1 MRERKVSRLKVGDEV
16 MVIAGKSRGLQGK
29 INYVDWKKKRVIV
42 EGANIQT
49 KHAKA
54 QRNGE
59 QGSIKDLEGP
69 IHVSNVA
76 LLNPDLEKGVRFRN
90 TSENGTKQ
98 RICVKTGKLSKSGQ
112 AVNLQQ
118 LYFETVSPQ
127 LKEEFSIQNVHLIP
141 KISKVTVNVGL
152 GEAVQ
157 NPKSIDQA
165 TEQLAQIVG
174 QKPVVT
180 RARKSIAG
188 FKLREGMQ
196 IGCMVTLRR
205 ERMWSF
211 LDRLVQIALPR
222 VKDFRGISPKGFDGK
237 GNYNLGIKEQL
248 IFPEI
253 DFDQIDR
260 IRGMNVSIVTTA
272 QNDQLALSLLKGLG
286 FPFRK

>member
-1 MRERKVSRLKVGDEV
+1 M
-16 MVIAGKSRGLQGK
+16 
-29 INYVDWKKKRVIV
+29 
-42 EGANIQT
+42 
-49 KHAKA
+49 
-54 QRNGE
+54 
-59 QGSIKDLEGP
+59 
-69 IHVSNVA
+69 
-76 LLNPDLEKGVRFRN
+76 
-90 TSENGTKQ
+90 
-98 RICVKTGKLSKSGQ
+98 
-112 AVNLQQ
+112 NLQQ

-127 LKEEFSIQNVHLIP
+127 LKEEFSIQNVYLIP

-286 FPFRK
+286 FPYRK

>member
-1 MRERKVSRLKVGDEV
+1 M
-16 MVIAGKSRGLQGK
+16 
-29 INYVDWKKKRVIV
+29 
-42 EGANIQT
+42 
-49 KHAKA
+49 
-54 QRNGE
+54 
-59 QGSIKDLEGP
+59 
-69 IHVSNVA
+69 
-76 LLNPDLEKGVRFRN
+76 
-90 TSENGTKQ
+90 
-98 RICVKTGKLSKSGQ
+98 
-112 AVNLQQ
+112 NLQQ

-127 LKEEFSIQNVHLIP
+127 LKEEFPIQNVHLIP
-141 KISKVTVNVGL
+141 KIFQVTVNVGL

>member
-1 MRERKVSRLKVGDEV
+1 M
-16 MVIAGKSRGLQGK
+16 
-29 INYVDWKKKRVIV
+29 
-42 EGANIQT
+42 
-49 KHAKA
+49 
-54 QRNGE
+54 
-59 QGSIKDLEGP
+59 
-69 IHVSNVA
+69 
-76 LLNPDLEKGVRFRN
+76 
-90 TSENGTKQ
+90 
-98 RICVKTGKLSKSGQ
+98 
-112 AVNLQQ
+112 NLQQ
-118 LYFETVSPQ
+118 FYFETVSPQ
-127 LKEEFSIQNVHLIP
+127 LKGEFSIQNVHLIP

>member
-1 MRERKVSRLKVGDEV
+1 M
-16 MVIAGKSRGLQGK
+16 
-29 INYVDWKKKRVIV
+29 
-42 EGANIQT
+42 
-49 KHAKA
+49 
-54 QRNGE
+54 
-59 QGSIKDLEGP
+59 
-69 IHVSNVA
+69 
-76 LLNPDLEKGVRFRN
+76 
-90 TSENGTKQ
+90 
-98 RICVKTGKLSKSGQ
+98 
-112 AVNLQQ
+112 NLQQ

-141 KISKVTVNVGL
+141 RIFKVTVNVGL

>member
-1 MRERKVSRLKVGDEV
+1 M
-16 MVIAGKSRGLQGK
+16 
-29 INYVDWKKKRVIV
+29 
-42 EGANIQT
+42 
-49 KHAKA
+49 
-54 QRNGE
+54 
-59 QGSIKDLEGP
+59 
-69 IHVSNVA
+69 
-76 LLNPDLEKGVRFRN
+76 
-90 TSENGTKQ
+90 
-98 RICVKTGKLSKSGQ
+98 
-112 AVNLQQ
+112 NLQQ

-127 LKEEFSIQNVHLIP
+127 LEEEFSVQNVHLIP

>member
-1 MRERKVSRLKVGDEV
+1 
-16 MVIAGKSRGLQGK
+16 
-29 INYVDWKKKRVIV
+29 
-42 EGANIQT
+42 
-49 KHAKA
+49 
-54 QRNGE
+54 
-59 QGSIKDLEGP
+59 
-69 IHVSNVA
+69 
-76 LLNPDLEKGVRFRN
+76 
-90 TSENGTKQ
+90 
-98 RICVKTGKLSKSGQ
+98 
-112 AVNLQQ
+112 
-118 LYFETVSPQ
+118 
-127 LKEEFSIQNVHLIP
+127 
-141 KISKVTVNVGL
+141 
-152 GEAVQ
+152 
-157 NPKSIDQA
+157 
-165 TEQLAQIVG
+165 LAQIVG

>member
-1 MRERKVSRLKVGDEV
+1 M
-16 MVIAGKSRGLQGK
+16 
-29 INYVDWKKKRVIV
+29 DW
-42 EGANIQT
+42 A
-49 KHAKA
+49 
-54 QRNGE
+54 
-59 QGSIKDLEGP
+59 
-69 IHVSNVA
+69 
-76 LLNPDLEKGVRFRN
+76 
-90 TSENGTKQ
+90 
-98 RICVKTGKLSKSGQ
+98 KLSKIP
-112 AVNLQQ
+112 
-118 LYFETVSPQ
+118 SP
-127 LKEEFSIQNVHLIP
+127 
-141 KISKVTVNVGL
+141 
-152 GEAVQ
+152 
-157 NPKSIDQA
+157 IDQA

-272 QNDQLALSLLKGLG
+272 QNDQLALSL
-286 FPFRK
+286 R

>member
-1 MRERKVSRLKVGDEV
+1 M
-16 MVIAGKSRGLQGK
+16 
-29 INYVDWKKKRVIV
+29 YKR
-42 EGANIQT
+42 Q
-49 KHAKA
+49 
-54 QRNGE
+54 
-59 QGSIKDLEGP
+59 
-69 IHVSNVA
+69 
-76 LLNPDLEKGVRFRN
+76 
-90 TSENGTKQ
+90 
-98 RICVKTGKLSKSGQ
+98 
-112 AVNLQQ
+112 
-118 LYFETVSPQ
+118 
-127 LKEEFSIQNVHLIP
+127 
-141 KISKVTVNVGL
+141 
-152 GEAVQ
+152 
-157 NPKSIDQA
+157 DQA

>member
-1 MRERKVSRLKVGDEV
+1 M
-16 MVIAGKSRGLQGK
+16 
-29 INYVDWKKKRVIV
+29 
-42 EGANIQT
+42 
-49 KHAKA
+49 
-54 QRNGE
+54 
-59 QGSIKDLEGP
+59 
-69 IHVSNVA
+69 
-76 LLNPDLEKGVRFRN
+76 
-90 TSENGTKQ
+90 
-98 RICVKTGKLSKSGQ
+98 
-112 AVNLQQ
+112 NLQQ

-127 LKEEFSIQNVHLIP
+127 LTEEFSIQNVHLIP

>member
-1 MRERKVSRLKVGDEV
+1 M
-16 MVIAGKSRGLQGK
+16 
-29 INYVDWKKKRVIV
+29 
-42 EGANIQT
+42 
-49 KHAKA
+49 
-54 QRNGE
+54 
-59 QGSIKDLEGP
+59 
-69 IHVSNVA
+69 
-76 LLNPDLEKGVRFRN
+76 
-90 TSENGTKQ
+90 
-98 RICVKTGKLSKSGQ
+98 
-112 AVNLQQ
+112 NLQQ

-127 LKEEFSIQNVHLIP
+127 LKEEFSSQNVHLIP

>member
-1 MRERKVSRLKVGDEV
+1 M
-16 MVIAGKSRGLQGK
+16 
-29 INYVDWKKKRVIV
+29 
-42 EGANIQT
+42 
-49 KHAKA
+49 
-54 QRNGE
+54 
-59 QGSIKDLEGP
+59 
-69 IHVSNVA
+69 
-76 LLNPDLEKGVRFRN
+76 
-90 TSENGTKQ
+90 
-98 RICVKTGKLSKSGQ
+98 
-112 AVNLQQ
+112 NLQQ
-118 LYFETVSPQ
+118 LYSETVSPQ
-127 LKEEFSIQNVHLIP
+127 IKKEFSIKNIHLIP

-272 QNDQLALSLLKGLG
+272 QNDQLALGLLKGLG

>member
-1 MRERKVSRLKVGDEV
+1 M
-16 MVIAGKSRGLQGK
+16 
-29 INYVDWKKKRVIV
+29 
-42 EGANIQT
+42 
-49 KHAKA
+49 
-54 QRNGE
+54 
-59 QGSIKDLEGP
+59 
-69 IHVSNVA
+69 
-76 LLNPDLEKGVRFRN
+76 
-90 TSENGTKQ
+90 
-98 RICVKTGKLSKSGQ
+98 
-112 AVNLQQ
+112 NLQQ

-127 LKEEFSIQNVHLIP
+127 LKEEFSVQNVNLIP

>member
-1 MRERKVSRLKVGDEV
+1 M
-16 MVIAGKSRGLQGK
+16 
-29 INYVDWKKKRVIV
+29 
-42 EGANIQT
+42 
-49 KHAKA
+49 
-54 QRNGE
+54 
-59 QGSIKDLEGP
+59 
-69 IHVSNVA
+69 
-76 LLNPDLEKGVRFRN
+76 
-90 TSENGTKQ
+90 
-98 RICVKTGKLSKSGQ
+98 
-112 AVNLQQ
+112 NLQQ

-141 KISKVTVNVGL
+141 RIYKVTVNVGL

>member
-1 MRERKVSRLKVGDEV
+1 M
-16 MVIAGKSRGLQGK
+16 
-29 INYVDWKKKRVIV
+29 
-42 EGANIQT
+42 
-49 KHAKA
+49 
-54 QRNGE
+54 
-59 QGSIKDLEGP
+59 
-69 IHVSNVA
+69 
-76 LLNPDLEKGVRFRN
+76 
-90 TSENGTKQ
+90 
-98 RICVKTGKLSKSGQ
+98 
-112 AVNLQQ
+112 NLQQ
-118 LYFETVSPQ
+118 LYSETVSPQ

-141 KISKVTVNVGL
+141 KIYKVTVNVGL

>member
-1 MRERKVSRLKVGDEV
+1 M
-16 MVIAGKSRGLQGK
+16 
-29 INYVDWKKKRVIV
+29 
-42 EGANIQT
+42 
-49 KHAKA
+49 
-54 QRNGE
+54 
-59 QGSIKDLEGP
+59 
-69 IHVSNVA
+69 
-76 LLNPDLEKGVRFRN
+76 
-90 TSENGTKQ
+90 
-98 RICVKTGKLSKSGQ
+98 
-112 AVNLQQ
+112 NLQQ

-127 LKEEFSIQNVHLIP
+127 LEEEFSIQNVHLIP

>member
-1 MRERKVSRLKVGDEV
+1 M
-16 MVIAGKSRGLQGK
+16 
-29 INYVDWKKKRVIV
+29 
-42 EGANIQT
+42 
-49 KHAKA
+49 
-54 QRNGE
+54 
-59 QGSIKDLEGP
+59 
-69 IHVSNVA
+69 
-76 LLNPDLEKGVRFRN
+76 
-90 TSENGTKQ
+90 
-98 RICVKTGKLSKSGQ
+98 
-112 AVNLQQ
+112 
-118 LYFETVSPQ
+118 
-127 LKEEFSIQNVHLIP
+127 IP

>member
-1 MRERKVSRLKVGDEV
+1 M
-16 MVIAGKSRGLQGK
+16 
-29 INYVDWKKKRVIV
+29 
-42 EGANIQT
+42 
-49 KHAKA
+49 
-54 QRNGE
+54 
-59 QGSIKDLEGP
+59 
-69 IHVSNVA
+69 
-76 LLNPDLEKGVRFRN
+76 
-90 TSENGTKQ
+90 
-98 RICVKTGKLSKSGQ
+98 
-112 AVNLQQ
+112 NLQQ
-118 LYFETVSPQ
+118 LYSETVSPQ
-127 LKEEFSIQNVHLIP
+127 IKEEFSIQNIHLIP
-141 KISKVTVNVGL
+141 KIAKVTVNVGL

-272 QNDQLALSLLKGLG
+272 QNDQLALGLLKGLG

>member
-1 MRERKVSRLKVGDEV
+1 M
-16 MVIAGKSRGLQGK
+16 
-29 INYVDWKKKRVIV
+29 
-42 EGANIQT
+42 
-49 KHAKA
+49 
-54 QRNGE
+54 
-59 QGSIKDLEGP
+59 
-69 IHVSNVA
+69 
-76 LLNPDLEKGVRFRN
+76 
-90 TSENGTKQ
+90 
-98 RICVKTGKLSKSGQ
+98 
-112 AVNLQQ
+112 NLQQ
-118 LYFETVSPQ
+118 LYSETVSPQ
-127 LKEEFSIQNVHLIP
+127 IKEEFSIQNIHLIP
-141 KISKVTVNVGL
+141 KIAKVTVNVGL

-196 IGCMVTLRR
+196 IGCMATLRR

-272 QNDQLALSLLKGLG
+272 QNDQLALGLLKGLG

>member
-1 MRERKVSRLKVGDEV
+1 MKLKNLFFLIIFFICNNSIADNKIIPIIEGNANAKV
-16 MVIAGKSRGLQGK
+16 K
-29 INYVDWKKKRVIV
+29 ILVY
-42 EGANIQT
+42 ESLTCSHCANF
-49 KHAKA
+49 H
-54 QRNGE
+54 
-59 QGSIKDLEGP
+59 KD
-69 IHVSNVA
+69 V
-76 LLNPDLEKGVRFRN
+76 
-90 TSENGTKQ
+90 
-98 RICVKTGKLSKSGQ
+98 
-112 AVNLQQ
+112 
-118 LYFETVSPQ
+118 YPQ
-127 LKEEFSIQNVHLIP
+127 LKEEFSVQNVHLIP

-205 ERMWSF
+205 ERMWSL

>member
-1 MRERKVSRLKVGDEV
+1 M
-16 MVIAGKSRGLQGK
+16 
-29 INYVDWKKKRVIV
+29 
-42 EGANIQT
+42 
-49 KHAKA
+49 
-54 QRNGE
+54 
-59 QGSIKDLEGP
+59 
-69 IHVSNVA
+69 
-76 LLNPDLEKGVRFRN
+76 
-90 TSENGTKQ
+90 
-98 RICVKTGKLSKSGQ
+98 
-112 AVNLQQ
+112 
-118 LYFETVSPQ
+118 
-127 LKEEFSIQNVHLIP
+127 IP
-141 KISKVTVNVGL
+141 KISKVAVNVGL

>member
-1 MRERKVSRLKVGDEV
+1 M
-16 MVIAGKSRGLQGK
+16 
-29 INYVDWKKKRVIV
+29 
-42 EGANIQT
+42 
-49 KHAKA
+49 
-54 QRNGE
+54 
-59 QGSIKDLEGP
+59 
-69 IHVSNVA
+69 
-76 LLNPDLEKGVRFRN
+76 
-90 TSENGTKQ
+90 
-98 RICVKTGKLSKSGQ
+98 
-112 AVNLQQ
+112 NLQQ

-127 LKEEFSIQNVHLIP
+127 LKEEFSIQNVHLIT

-237 GNYNLGIKEQL
+237 GNYNMGIKEQL

>member
-1 MRERKVSRLKVGDEV
+1 M
-16 MVIAGKSRGLQGK
+16 
-29 INYVDWKKKRVIV
+29 
-42 EGANIQT
+42 
-49 KHAKA
+49 
-54 QRNGE
+54 
-59 QGSIKDLEGP
+59 GSEMCIRD
-69 IHVSNVA
+69 
-76 LLNPDLEKGVRFRN
+76 R
-90 TSENGTKQ
+90 
-98 RICVKTGKLSKSGQ
+98 
-112 AVNLQQ
+112 
-118 LYFETVSPQ
+118 
-127 LKEEFSIQNVHLIP
+127 
-141 KISKVTVNVGL
+141 
-152 GEAVQ
+152 
-157 NPKSIDQA
+157 A

>member
-1 MRERKVSRLKVGDEV
+1 M
-16 MVIAGKSRGLQGK
+16 
-29 INYVDWKKKRVIV
+29 
-42 EGANIQT
+42 
-49 KHAKA
+49 
-54 QRNGE
+54 
-59 QGSIKDLEGP
+59 
-69 IHVSNVA
+69 
-76 LLNPDLEKGVRFRN
+76 
-90 TSENGTKQ
+90 
-98 RICVKTGKLSKSGQ
+98 
-112 AVNLQQ
+112 NLQQ

-127 LKEEFSIQNVHLIP
+127 LKEEFSVQNVNLIP

-157 NPKSIDQA
+157 NPKSVDQA

>member
-1 MRERKVSRLKVGDEV
+1 M
-16 MVIAGKSRGLQGK
+16 
-29 INYVDWKKKRVIV
+29 
-42 EGANIQT
+42 
-49 KHAKA
+49 
-54 QRNGE
+54 
-59 QGSIKDLEGP
+59 
-69 IHVSNVA
+69 
-76 LLNPDLEKGVRFRN
+76 
-90 TSENGTKQ
+90 
-98 RICVKTGKLSKSGQ
+98 
-112 AVNLQQ
+112 NLQQ

-127 LKEEFSIQNVHLIP
+127 LEEEFSIQNVHLIP
-141 KISKVTVNVGL
+141 KVSKVTVNVGL

>member
-1 MRERKVSRLKVGDEV
+1 
-16 MVIAGKSRGLQGK
+16 
-29 INYVDWKKKRVIV
+29 
-42 EGANIQT
+42 
-49 KHAKA
+49 
-54 QRNGE
+54 
-59 QGSIKDLEGP
+59 
-69 IHVSNVA
+69 
-76 LLNPDLEKGVRFRN
+76 
-90 TSENGTKQ
+90 
-98 RICVKTGKLSKSGQ
+98 
-112 AVNLQQ
+112 VNLQQ
-118 LYFETVSPQ
+118 LYSETVSPQ

-141 KISKVTVNVGL
+141 KVSKVTVNVGL

-165 TEQLAQIVG
+165 AEQLAQIVG

-205 ERMWSF
+205 DRMWSF

>member
-1 MRERKVSRLKVGDEV
+1 M
-16 MVIAGKSRGLQGK
+16 
-29 INYVDWKKKRVIV
+29 
-42 EGANIQT
+42 
-49 KHAKA
+49 
-54 QRNGE
+54 
-59 QGSIKDLEGP
+59 
-69 IHVSNVA
+69 
-76 LLNPDLEKGVRFRN
+76 
-90 TSENGTKQ
+90 
-98 RICVKTGKLSKSGQ
+98 
-112 AVNLQQ
+112 NLQQ

-127 LKEEFSIQNVHLIP
+127 LKEEFSIQNVHLIT

>member
-1 MRERKVSRLKVGDEV
+1 
-16 MVIAGKSRGLQGK
+16 
-29 INYVDWKKKRVIV
+29 
-42 EGANIQT
+42 
-49 KHAKA
+49 
-54 QRNGE
+54 
-59 QGSIKDLEGP
+59 
-69 IHVSNVA
+69 
-76 LLNPDLEKGVRFRN
+76 
-90 TSENGTKQ
+90 
-98 RICVKTGKLSKSGQ
+98 
-112 AVNLQQ
+112 VNLQQ

-127 LKEEFSIQNVHLIP
+127 LKEEFPIQNVHLIP

>member
-1 MRERKVSRLKVGDEV
+1 M
-16 MVIAGKSRGLQGK
+16 
-29 INYVDWKKKRVIV
+29 
-42 EGANIQT
+42 
-49 KHAKA
+49 
-54 QRNGE
+54 
-59 QGSIKDLEGP
+59 
-69 IHVSNVA
+69 
-76 LLNPDLEKGVRFRN
+76 
-90 TSENGTKQ
+90 
-98 RICVKTGKLSKSGQ
+98 
-112 AVNLQQ
+112 NLQQ

-127 LKEEFSIQNVHLIP
+127 LKEEFSIQNVQLIP

>member
-1 MRERKVSRLKVGDEV
+1 M
-16 MVIAGKSRGLQGK
+16 
-29 INYVDWKKKRVIV
+29 
-42 EGANIQT
+42 
-49 KHAKA
+49 
-54 QRNGE
+54 
-59 QGSIKDLEGP
+59 
-69 IHVSNVA
+69 
-76 LLNPDLEKGVRFRN
+76 
-90 TSENGTKQ
+90 
-98 RICVKTGKLSKSGQ
+98 
-112 AVNLQQ
+112 NLQQ

-127 LKEEFSIQNVHLIP
+127 LKKEFSVQNVHLIP
-141 KISKVTVNVGL
+141 RISKVTVNVGL